1 MNVMK
6 KCIFILSA
14 LFLSVVVF
22 GQGVDFS
29 GKWKLNASK
38 SKLGEQFSMS
48 PKEIVVTQSGNSLSV
63 EKHSSF
69 QDQEMVTNSKY
80 TLDGK
85 ECVNTGF
92 MESQNKSTAVWS
104 DDKKSLKV
112 TTKFQMGDQGEGSFV
127 EVYKLDGANLSIAT
141 TTSFG
146 DMSEIG
152 VYDKQ

>member
-1 MNVMK
+1 MK
-6 KCIFILSA
+6 KLLLIVSA
-14 LFLSVVVF
+14 LILSVVVF

-48 PKEIVVTQSGNSLSV
+48 PKEIVITQSGNNMAV

-69 QDQEMVTNSKY
+69 QDQDFVMTSKY

-85 ECVNTGF
+85 ECVNTG
-92 MESQNKSTAVWS
+92 MMDMQNKSTAVWS
-104 DDKKSLKV
+104 ADKKSLKV
-112 TTKFQMGDQGEGSFV
+112 TTKFSMGDQGDGSYT
-127 EVYKLDGANLSIAT
+127 EEYKIDGANLVI
-141 TTSFG
+141 TTSSSFG
-146 DMSEIG
+146 GNDMSETG